1 VETQQAFPHDSPLAV
16 DLSTAIL
23 KLSESG
29 DLQRIHDNWL
39 NTGTCD
45 STDGVGGPV
54 RLSVANFGGLFLICG
69 VACGVALLIYFARI
83 LFQFCQ
89 YQYHRHGTTD
99 GAKEE
104 DGGGGPFPDKEKS
117 LRRLARQTSIR
128 DLMSTKEEEEE
139 EDGGGSPFPDKEKS
153 LRRLAR
159 QTSFRVRDFM
169 SFVDKKESEVKSA
182 MRSSSTSSKSMGR
195 SRSDTSDGP
204 SSP

>member
-1 VETQQAFPHDSPLAV
+1 
-16 DLSTAIL
+16 
-23 KLSESG
+23 
-29 DLQRIHDNWL
+29 
-39 NTGTCD
+39 
-45 STDGVGGPV
+45 VGGPV

-69 VACGVALLIYFARI
+69 VACGVALLVYFARI
-83 LFQFCQ
+83 LFQFC
-89 YQYHRHGTTD
+89 QYHRHGTTD

-104 DGGGGPFPDKEKS
+104 DGGGSPFPDKEKS
-117 LRRLARQTSIR
+117 THRLARQTSIQ

-139 EDGGGSPFPDKEKS
+139 DGGGGSPFPDKEKS

-159 QTSFRVRDFM
+159 QTSFRLSRQTSIRDFM
-169 SFVDKKESEVKSA
+169 SFVDMKESEVKRA

>member
-1 VETQQAFPHDSPLAV
+1 M

-69 VACGVALLIYFARI
+69 VACGVALLVYFARI

-89 YQYHRHGTTD
+89 YHRHGTSD

-104 DGGGGPFPDKEKS
+104 DEEEDDGGGG
-117 LRRLARQTSIR
+117 
-128 DLMSTKEEEEE
+128 
-139 EDGGGSPFPDKEKS
+139 PFPDKEKS

-169 SFVDKKESEVKSA
+169 SFVDMKESEVKSA
-182 MRSSSTSSKSMGR
+182 MRSSSTSSKSMGQ
-195 SRSDTSDGP
+195 SHSDTSDGP

>member
-1 VETQQAFPHDSPLAV
+1 VETQAFPHDSPLAV

-45 STDGVGGPV
+45 SQGTGGVGGAV
-54 RLSVANFGGLFLICG
+54 RLSVANFGGFFLICG
-69 VACGVALLIYFARI
+69 VALLVYFARI
-83 LFQFCQ
+83 LFQIC
-89 YQYHRHGTTD
+89 QYHRHGTTD
-99 GAKEE
+99 GAKEDEEEE
-104 DGGGGPFPDKEKS
+104 DGGGAPFPDKEKS

-128 DLMSTKEEEEE
+128 D
-139 EDGGGSPFPDKEKS
+139 
-153 LRRLAR
+153 
-159 QTSFRVRDFM
+159 FM
-169 SFVDKKESEVKSA
+169 FFVDMKESEVKRA
-182 MRSSSTSSKSMGR
+182 IRSSSNKSMGR

>member
-1 VETQQAFPHDSPLAV
+1 V

-69 VACGVALLIYFARI
+69 VACGVALLVYFARI

-89 YQYHRHGTTD
+89 YHRHGTSD

-104 DGGGGPFPDKEKS
+104 DEEEDDGGGGPFPDKEKS
-117 LRRLARQTSIR
+117 LRRLARQTSTR
-128 DLMSTKEEEEE
+128 DLMSTKEEE

-169 SFVDKKESEVKSA
+169 SFVDMKESEVKSA
-182 MRSSSTSSKSMGR
+182 MRSSSTSSKSMGQ
-195 SRSDTSDGP
+195 SHSDTSDGP